1 MPGGFHITGAGEY
14 GDCPEDCPSDTNQG
28 DLNFLHYLK
37 NALWYI
43 DPSGHFVFY
52 ELFFS
57 LKALTRKIFKLNFLF
72 FFVFLKVVQPKLF
85 SLTYS
90 GAPGYLKL
98 YQRLF

>member
-1 MPGGFHITGAGEY
+1 MFSKTYYIIDILYKNQVTKAKQNKLLFRVMPGGFHITGAGEY

-57 LKALTRKIFKLNFLF
+57 LKALTRKIFKLNF
-72 FFVFLKVVQPKLF
+72 
-85 SLTYS
+85 
-90 GAPGYLKL
+90 
-98 YQRLF
+98 